1 MPKEEA
7 NPDLPVPTQHDRTY
21 IRIRPTDTPL
31 NAQTVATQLS
41 RLHQQQLP
49 KADAWYRRPFQSTRP
64 TYETLLVS
72 DGTTVMYYV
81 GVDSDLAD
89 STSRILRSLYPDTYE
104 FSHQDWAPDST
115 LVDTEHLA
123 AVEYLG
129 QVGRPKDWQTKLT
142 EFESFLT
149 DEHARIPLATIVETM
164 ADADVPMVYQVLFR
178 PRSDWTGERDERVLA
193 LEEQHE
199 TIGDQLTTAIFGPPE
214 EPNLPVADEARVE
227 ELGERNP
234 RRSFDVTARVAV
246 ADSRNRTS
254 VERIANDL
262 ADAFSHVSHTSYEV
276 TGRVR
281 TDSKAQRV
289 LDDIRNRT
297 AIEPSYRRLRK
308 RPWRRPESRGIV
320 MDDTELGALTVV
332 DGAALTDA
340 GDRIIE
346 PTPGE
351 RQTLQR
357 PPQTILDEYTT
368 RGLTLGKPLTEDA
381 TTESDPIA
389 LPEDLQPMHVA
400 WFGKTGAGKSTA
412 LTSAMLDNHQAT
424 DGASILIDPKGDGMA
439 TDYMRAH
446 YAKYGHLN
454 NVLYFDCAET
464 LPAFSFFDIRDQLD
478 AGIPRTTAVE
488 DSVDH
493 YLEIL
498 GQVMG
503 TDRFERAVRSPDVI
517 RYMVKALY
525 DPVNGSDAFSHS
537 ELHAAVRQ
545 LHERQTAPAVSD
557 PDLERMLS
565 GVTANS
571 ARSFDEIMQGVAN
584 RIEKIPVDQR
594 LATIF
599 EHVPEEGDPHFDLVD
614 YLDENVV
621 IILDTGSLRPAAQRV
636 LTLVML
642 SNLWTALRRRL
653 RQSDGDP
660 PLANLYIEEAASVAV
675 SDLLQELLAQAR
687 SFGCSVTLAMQFP
700 AQLKEESGIYDEIL
714 NNVSTVVTGNVP
726 RDRELAARL
735 ATDDMDA
742 EDVGNRLRA
751 LQRGQWMVKLPAAYG
766 QPEPRPFTVESV
778 APPAGHPAH
787 DHTPSRSEEWEFQD
801 AKLDVHER
809 TLETAGLVLGS
820 PSVRTD
826 DAEEDVDE
834 SEDTD
839 VVDESARVDS
849 ALPYTQRMPSTV
861 DYEESIHALRCT
873 ECENRY
879 DPDIMGMKRAISCCS
894 SLDDTDRDD
903 IPVCNLNLKLTP
915 EERAVSGWSTD
926 QLLFL
931 QAVYNAQQ
939 LRYDTL
945 EYDLLDDSM
954 IRLQEY
960 VGIDSGDVQDLIDE
974 DLLRH
979 DTDHPHRLFTV
990 SPDGRKT
997 IGESYR
1003 QGVDYGHGAG
1013 DLEESSHHVFAIE
1026 VGRLYLEQE
1035 YASNPESPVVEIVP
1049 YHDIDEGRR
1058 LDLAGVDADGEILVA
1073 AEAERVNHDI
1083 HRAVPEDFDKMADCG
1098 VDEAIWF
1105 VTNRRAGHAVLS
1117 VLNDPPEGEPRVEK
1131 TYSEGTPPQQFTIDT
1146 PGLTAIYPL
1155 GHVQGTLLDND
1166 DSDTG

>member
-1 MPKEEA
+1 MAKEEA
-7 NPDLPVPTQHDRTY
+7 NPDLPVPTDDDRTY
-21 IRIRPTDTPL
+21 IRIRPTDTPI

-41 RLHQQQLP
+41 RLHAKQLP

-72 DGTTVMYYV
+72 DGTTVTYYV
-81 GVDSDLAD
+81 GVESDLAD
-89 STSRILRSLYPDTYE
+89 STGRLLRSLYPDTYE
-104 FSHQDWAPDST
+104 FTQQDWAPDRT
-115 LVDTEHLA
+115 LLDTEHLA

-129 QVGRPKDWQTKLT
+129 QVERARDWQTKLT
-142 EFESFLT
+142 DFESFLT

-164 ADADVPMVYQVLFR
+164 ADAEVPMVYQVLFR
-178 PRSDWTGERDERVLA
+178 PRAEWASERDERVLA
-193 LEEQHE
+193 LKEQHE
-199 TIGDQLTTAIFGPPE
+199 TIGDQVLTAVFGPPE
-214 EPNLPVADEARVE
+214 DPTLPVADEARVE
-227 ELGERNP
+227 ELGERFP
-234 RRSFDVTARVAV
+234 RRSFDVTARLAI
-246 ADSRNRTS
+246 ADARNQTPIQA
-254 VERIANDL
+254 IAHEL
-262 ADAFSHVSHTSYEV
+262 ADAFRHVSHTSYEV
-276 TGRVR
+276 AGRVR

-289 LDDIRNRT
+289 LEDIRNRT
-297 AIEPSYRRLRK
+297 AHEPSYRRLRK

-320 MDDTELGALTVV
+320 MDYQELGALTVV

-340 GDRIIE
+340 GDRTVE

-357 PPQTILDEYTT
+357 PPPTILDEYTT
-368 RGLTLGKPLTEDA
+368 RGLTLGRPLTEDA
-381 TTESDPIA
+381 TTEPDPIA
-389 LPEDLQPMHVA
+389 LPEELQPLHVA
-400 WFGKTGAGKSTA
+400 WFGKTGAGKSTG
-412 LTSAMLDNHQAT
+412 LTAGILDNHQAT
-424 DGASILIDPKGDGMA
+424 DGASIVVLPKGDGMA

-454 NVLYFDCAET
+454 NVLYYDCSKV

-503 TDRFERAVRSPDVI
+503 TERFERAVRSPDII

-525 DPVNGSDAFSHS
+525 DPVSGDDAFSHR

-557 PDLERMLS
+557 PDLERMLA
-565 GVTANS
+565 GVTANR

-584 RIEKIPVDQR
+584 RIEKIPIDQR
-594 LATIF
+594 LAAIF
-599 EHVPEEGDPHFDLVD
+599 DHVPQDDDPHFDLVD

-636 LTLVML
+636 LTLLVL

-653 RQSDGDP
+653 NRSDGDP
-660 PLANLYIEEAASVAV
+660 PLANLYIEEAASVAD
-675 SDLLQELLAQAR
+675 SELLQELLAQAR

-700 AQLKEESGIYDEIL
+700 AQLKEDRRIYDELL

-742 EDVGNRLRA
+742 RDVGNRLRA

-787 DHTPSRSEEWEFQD
+787 DHTPSRSEEWAFQD

-809 TLETAGLVLGS
+809 TLDTAGLVLGS
-820 PSVRTD
+820 PSVRMGDDGETTD
-826 DAEEDVDE
+826 DAEDTESVDD
-834 SEDTD
+834 S
-839 VVDESARVDS
+839 VRVDS
-849 ALPYTQRMPSTV
+849 ALPYTQRMPPTV
-861 DYEESIHALRCT
+861 TYKQSVHALQCT
-873 ECENRY
+873 TCENRY
-879 DPDIMGMKRAISCCS
+879 DPDITGMKRAISCCS
-894 SLDDTDRDD
+894 SLEEVDRDD

-915 EERAVSGWSTD
+915 EERAVSEWSTE

-931 QAVYNAQQ
+931 QSVYNAQQ
-939 LRYDTL
+939 LRYDPL
-945 EYDLLDDSM
+945 EYDLLYDSM

-960 VGIDSGDVQDLIDE
+960 VGIDSGAVQDLIDA
-974 DLLRH
+974 DLLRK
-979 DTDHPHRLFTV
+979 DSEHPHRLYSV
-990 SPDGRKT
+990 SPDGRDV

-1013 DLEESSHHVFAIE
+1013 DLEESTLHVLAVE
-1026 VGRLYLEQE
+1026 VGRQYLEQN
-1035 YASNPESPVVEIVP
+1035 YVANTDSPVTETVP
-1049 YHDIDEGRR
+1049 YYDIDEQRR
-1058 LDLAGVDADGEILVA
+1058 LDLAGVDDDGEIVVA
-1073 AEAERVNHDI
+1073 LEAERVNNDVL
-1083 HRAVPEDFDKMADCG
+1083 RAAPEDFDKIADCD
-1098 VDEAIWF
+1098 VEEAIW
-1105 VTNRRAGHAVLS
+1105 VVMKQSDAHNILG

-1131 TYSEGTPPQQFTIDT
+1131 TYSTGTPPQQFRIDT
-1146 PGLTAIYPL
+1146 PGLTAMYPVEWL
-1155 GHVQGTLLDND
+1155 RHQLEK
-1166 DSDTG
+1166 S